1 MTQPVGRTGRAGFR
15 RRPTRRHRRNQFI
28 RRAFLISTLAVLVV
42 AVSVVALS
50 YLSPSLFRA
59 RREPGPTPQQ
69 SEASREH
76 LLLTNQKALRP
87 AVEGRL
93 VYPYSVI
100 PGGVEDIREL
110 KFIAEHDPIVASHY
124 AGFDYDHA
132 RIVRLVLAQTAYV
145 SYRIGNHIYWTRH
158 RLALHK
164 GEKLITDGKKT
175 IRARCGNRV
184 ETLPQQATS
193 SVEPSPEKFDQ
204 PVRSGAGTATNT
216 LPVPYR
222 SALMNRPPVMGTEPS
237 MPLSLYDPMEGG
249 YLIPLSAPPIPA
261 PVCSPAKGKGGSS
274 GSGATG
280 GKKKKGNAC
289 GPGVPTTIPE
299 PGTWLLVASG
309 IGLIA
314 WQTRR
319 RYSRP
324 EVC

>member
-1 MTQPVGRTGRAGFR
+1 MTQPDGRTGLVGFR

-28 RRAFLISTLAVLVV
+28 RRASLISTLAVLIV

-50 YLSPSLFRA
+50 YLSPSLFHAQRG
-59 RREPGPTPQQ
+59 PVPTPQQ
-69 SEASREH
+69 SEASRQH
-76 LLLTNQKALRP
+76 LLLTNQQAMRP
-87 AVEGRL
+87 AIEGRL

-100 PGGVEDIREL
+100 PGGVQDIREL
-110 KFIAEHDPIVASHY
+110 KFIAEHDPVVASHY
-124 AGFDYDHA
+124 SGFDYDHA

-164 GEKLITDGKKT
+164 GEKLITDGRKT

-204 PVRSGAGTATNT
+204 PIRSGAGTATNT
-216 LPVPYR
+216 APVPYR
-222 SALMNRPPVMGTEPS
+222 SALMNRPPVMGAEPS

-249 YLIPLSAPPIPA
+249 YLVPLSVPPIPA
-261 PVCSPAKGKGGSS
+261 PVCSPVKTKGGGSS
-274 GSGATG
+274 GTTG
-280 GKKKKGNAC
+280 GKGKKGTAC
-289 GPGVPTTIPE
+289 GPGTPETVPE

-309 IGLIA
+309 LGLIF
-314 WQTRR
+314 WQFRR
-319 RYSRP
+319 GRRP
-324 EVC
+324 ELG